1 MEVLERVYTEI
12 ARYKMVTEGQRVVV
26 GVSGGPDSV
35 VLLHILYCLEKRL
48 GISLYAAHLNH
59 MFRGEEAKGDVL
71 FVQAICSQ
79 WGIPCIAAERDVP
92 DYAMNKGLSSQVA
105 ARELRYQFFGEV
117 LNNIGGHKIALAHHA
132 NDQAESVLM
141 NIFRGSGLNGLAGI
155 NPIRDN
161 LYIRPL
167 LKIRRDEIEQYCQQ
181 HGLSYRIDSSNLK
194 TKYRRNKIRHHLIPL
209 LEKEYAPGIVAILSR
224 MTDQVREEDEF
235 LEGLAYE
242 MYQRVLLDMDGSA
255 LALDRKELM
264 NQSTVLLRRII
275 RIAYQQ
281 LNGSKQGLAFEHV
294 DNLISH
300 LKRGGAERIIE
311 MPAGIKVRLAL
322 DRVDFSKNFIE
333 AQSVKASYDLEL
345 PGSVTIEN
353 IKISTRIINKDEMP
367 LTPQELPSNMAAID
381 YHSVAQPL
389 EVRFRQKG
397 DVFIPFGLGRKVKLK
412 KFMIDRKIPK
422 HLRDKIPL
430 IVEKNSQRIIW
441 VAGIRLA
448 DHIGLTSLTQKVIL
462 LSLDNGNNSN
472 R

>member
-12 ARYKMVTEGQRVVV
+12 ARHKMVTEGQRVIV

-59 MFRGEEAKGDVL
+59 MFRGEEAKGDAL

-79 WGIPCIAAERDVP
+79 WGIPCISEERDVP
-92 DYAMNKGLSSQVA
+92 AYARCNGLSSQVA
-105 ARELRYQFFGEV
+105 ARELRYQFFCDV
-117 LNNIGGHKIALAHHA
+117 LHKAQGHKIALAHHA

-141 NIFRGSGLNGLAGI
+141 NIFRGSGLKGLGGI
-155 NPIRDN
+155 APMRDN

-194 TKYRRNKIRHHLIPL
+194 TKYRRNKLRHHLIPL
-209 LEKEYAPGIVAILSR
+209 LEKDYAPGIVAILSR
-224 MTDQVREEDEF
+224 MADQIREEDEF

-242 MYQRVLLDMDGSA
+242 MYQKVLLDMNGSA
-255 LALDRKELM
+255 LVLNRKELM

-281 LNGSKQGLAFEHV
+281 LHGTKQGIAFEHV
-294 DNLISH
+294 DNLINH
-300 LKRGGAERIIE
+300 LKRGGAERMIE

-322 DRVDFSKNFIE
+322 DRVDFSKDLIGS
-333 AQSVKASYDLEL
+333 QPTKASYQLEL

-353 IKISTRIINKDEMP
+353 MKVSTRIMNKDEMP
-367 LTPQELPSNMAAID
+367 LTPQKLPLNMAAID
-381 YHSVAQPL
+381 YHRVAQPL
-389 EVRFRQKG
+389 EVRFRQAG

-430 IVEKNSQRIIW
+430 IVEKDSQRIIW

-462 LSLDNGNNSN
+462 LSLESGNNSN
-472 R
+472 G